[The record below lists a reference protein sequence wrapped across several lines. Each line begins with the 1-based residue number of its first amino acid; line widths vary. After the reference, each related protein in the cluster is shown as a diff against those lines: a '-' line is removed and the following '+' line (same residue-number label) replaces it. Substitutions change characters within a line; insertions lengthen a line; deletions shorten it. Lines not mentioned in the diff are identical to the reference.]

1 MRNLKRALS
10 LALASVMLLGMMVVG
25 TSASYPDVTSE
36 NNEEAI
42 AVMQMLGVM
51 TGDEKGNFNPAKAVT
66 RNEMAVIMCKLLDL
80 NTKDYA
86 GSCPFTDVPAWA
98 EPYVAACYANKIVS
112 GTSATTYSGDATVTT
127 AQAALMVLKALGYF
141 QYPADFGDDWMV
153 STVKQASKISLFNG
167 ISSNANAPLTRDAVA
182 QMALNALE
190 ADVVDTDGN
199 GGTTIKGDGFE
210 ISTGSAKYEKVENKK
225 NDYKNRSAADDG
237 VQQLVE
243 KLFGTEVKKLTANQQ
258 DDFGRPATKWTY
270 KNKDVDASVTAA
282 DEAEKVYVEGF
293 DKDEY
298 KALDKTQKGDYDFTN
313 AEVYVNGVKD
323 GALTAEKVADRD
335 YTGTIVELYVDEDDT
350 DKVTR
355 IVVTQGY
362 FAKVTDKD
370 EDTIDLDVY
379 NPWYS
384 TSAQSFTYKNDTK
397 KDDDKYDKLA
407 GYEKDDYL
415 MVYTKGAVADDT
427 VDLLATSDV
436 KAVSGKVATTKVTNH
451 ADGFN
456 GYITVDGTKYTL
468 ASGYNETA
476 LAAGDEYDFYLDEN
490 GYVIGAEKTKEADA
504 KIDEIYYVDSIWTK
518 SETDAYNKPVV
529 SYYAQIVALDGT
541 SKIIDLESADKNDKD
556 STYVANKANFEGN
569 LVTLSDKK
577 WTDETT
583 DKDEHKAGDEK
594 FDLKVWSNND
604 YDTKFVDGSTLKFGE
619 FKKDT
624 TRMTIG
630 TTTYRFNDKTQYVMI
645 GKTGADLKVTVK
657 TGGVALAADKGGI
670 VITEDGKT
678 VALYVLIVDKSNK
691 VDEGNTYSKDA
702 IYVKSLS
709 SEKGDGYRVQTV
721 YYADGTK
728 GTINVDE
735 GEYASNLT
743 AAGFYTYDTNDD
755 GYYVVDTANAMTISN
770 SFVWDDQE
778 GTITGAT
785 IAKDALFENLLTV
798 TASGKTISDIDV
810 SKAAFVDVHSTD
822 GAGQYDKTVS
832 SLARLTDLFD
842 NDKIGAVALSMNV
855 SKDGAVIIIVTSI
868 AAK

>member
-25 TSASYPDVTSE
+25 TSASYPDVKATD
-36 NNEEAI
+36 NEEAI
-42 AVMQMLGVM
+42 AVMQLLKIME
-51 TGDEKGNFNPAKAVT
+51 GDDKGNFNPAKAVT
-66 RNEMAVIMCKLLDL
+66 RNEMAVIMTKLLDL

-141 QYPADFGDDWMV
+141 QYAADFGDDWMV
-153 STVKQASKISLFNG
+153 STVKQASKISLFDG
-167 ISSNANAPLTRDAVA
+167 ISSNANTALTRDAVA

-210 ISTGSAKYEKVENKK
+210 ISTGSTKYEKVENKK

-243 KLFGTEVKKLTANQQ
+243 KLFGTEVKKLTADQQ

-293 DKDEY
+293 DADELKD
-298 KALDKTQKGDYDFTN
+298 LDKAQKGDYDFSG
-313 AEVYVNGVKD
+313 AKVYVNGVKD
-323 GALTAEKVADRD
+323 DALDADDIADRD
-335 YTGTIVELYVDEDDT
+335 YNGTIVELYVDEDDT

-355 IVVTQGY
+355 IVVIQGY

-379 NPWYS
+379 NPWAG
-384 TSAQSFTYKNDTK
+384 TSAEKFTYKNDTK

-415 MVYTKGAVADDT
+415 MVYTKGAVADDD

-436 KAVSGKVATTKVTNH
+436 KAVSGKVATFKKDSGT
-451 ADGFN
+451 GYN
-456 GYITVDGTKYTL
+456 GYITMDGTKYIL
-468 ASGYNETA
+468 ASGYNEVEIV
-476 LAAGDEYDFYLDEN
+476 AGDEYDFYLDEN

-518 SETDAYNKPVV
+518 SEKDAYDKPVV

-541 SKIIDLESADKNDKD
+541 AKIIDLESADKNDKD
-556 STYVANKANFEGN
+556 STYAANKTNFEGK

-594 FDLKVWSNND
+594 FDLKAWSNDD

-630 TTTYRFNDKTQYVMI
+630 STTYRFNDKTQYVMI

-743 AAGFYTYDTNDD
+743 SAGFYTYDTNDD

-798 TASGKTISDIDV
+798 TADSKTISDIDV
-810 SKAAFVDVHSTD
+810 SKAAFVDVHDTD
-822 GAGQYDKTVS
+822 DNAQYDKTVS